1 MKKIYIILFIIIF
14 SIGFQVGDYDS
25 DGKYKNLPKKIK
37 YFFNDLSPIFFPN
50 SKKKI
55 PEEKVKE
62 FDNIEIIKANSFG
75 LKVENFLT
83 IKDFKI
89 NTETNRS
96 ISKTAAFQMDKINGE
111 IIYKIFLQ
119 NGLTVDD
126 KKIIEKINLSK
137 SEFFGSSGYKDFS
150 GGVKKVFTIDGNEYA
165 LISNKKDECFYASLI
180 NLLSLKEILKSE
192 CLPVDESNFPDF
204 NGIGGAVTT
213 FNQDIYLAIGA
224 PESGSQNIR
233 ELAQSEESILGKILK
248 ISRKNL
254 LKSDQKNLEY
264 SIYTKGHRNPQGIV
278 EINSKI
284 FSNEHGPQGGDELNQ
299 IIGGGNYGW
308 PLKSYGTRYMDGK
321 PFKYSKKIDNYQEP
335 IYSFLPAIGPSSLS
349 NCPKNLDD
357 YYSENICLMLLTLKE
372 RSVFII
378 LLDDD
383 SLMIQSMEQIKLKK
397 RLRHFAVDKN
407 IKTFFDEDSFYVST
421 DSGKDLNILKLSFLN
436 FR

>member
-126 KKIIEKINLSK
+126 KKIIEKINLPESA
-137 SEFFGSSGYKDFS
+137 FFGSSGYKDFS
-150 GGVKKVFTIDGNEYA
+150 GGVKKVFTIDGNGYA

-204 NGIGGAVTT
+204 NGIGGAVASIDD
-213 FNQDIYLAIGA
+213 DIYLTIGA
-224 PESGSQNIR
+224 PESRSEKIR
-233 ELAQSEESILGKILK
+233 ELAQSKKSIFGKVLK
-248 ISRKNL
+248 ISKKDLLITKKNK
-254 LKSDQKNLEY
+254 LKY
-264 SIYTKGHRNPQGIV
+264 SIFSIGHRNSQGIV
-278 EINSKI
+278 EINKKI
-284 FSNEHGPQGGDELNQ
+284 FSTEHGPQGGDELNV
-299 IIGGGNYGW
+299 IILGKNYGW
-308 PLKSYGTRYMDGK
+308 PLKSYGTRYDNGK
-321 PFKYSKKIDNYQEP
+321 SFKFDKKINKYQEP
-335 IYSFLPAIGPSSLS
+335 IYSFVPSIAPSALS
-349 NCPKNLDD
+349 ECPSNLQK
-357 YYSENICLMLLTLKE
+357 YYSENICLMSLSLKE
-372 RSVFII
+372 QSLFII
-378 LLDDD
+378 LLNNKNY
-383 SLMIQSMEQIKLKK
+383 SLKSFEKIKIGR
-397 RLRHFAVDKN
+397 RLRHFAIDHK
-407 IKTFFDEDSFYVST
+407 IKTFFDDNSFFVST
-421 DSGKDLNILKLSFLN
+421 DGKEYLKILKLSFLN